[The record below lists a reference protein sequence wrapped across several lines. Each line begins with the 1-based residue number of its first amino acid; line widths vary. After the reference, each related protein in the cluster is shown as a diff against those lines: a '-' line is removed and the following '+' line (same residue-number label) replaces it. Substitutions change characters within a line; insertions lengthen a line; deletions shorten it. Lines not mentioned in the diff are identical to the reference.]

1 MIKREQKAFYRYYYH
16 TDQLEEVIPQ
26 EFQRK
31 GKLFRKVDEYKD
43 KDGEVKFVLYEH
55 NYGNGRF
62 FECFDKYDLKVF
74 ARYG

>member
-16 TDQLEEVIPQ
+16 ADKLDPTIPY
-26 EFQRK
+26 EFTHK
-31 GKLFRKVDEYKD
+31 GKLFKKVDEYKD
-43 KDGEVKFVLYEH
+43 KEGKIKFVLYEH
-55 NYGNGRF
+55 NYENGKF